1 MKSFDEDITKRI
13 HERDQGA
20 LQKFFF
26 EALTATG
33 KKNKKKREFT
43 NAPNT
48 PSG

>member
-1 MKSFDEDITKRI
+1 MKSFDEDITERI

-33 KKNKKKREFT
+33 KKNKKKKGIYQC
-43 NAPNT
+43 A
-48 PSG
+48 